1 MLIPDFSVYS
11 LALVEGDT
19 VIYSSSGVGLRPLWD
34 ALTKFPDRSGLILH
48 DKVMGLAAARLIVY
62 SDMIAGVFT
71 KVASEPA
78 RRFLQENGIALSAD
92 LVAANILTRDQNA
105 VCPGE
110 VIAMNTDDPDVFLR
124 KIRAMLDTAGSSS
137 QTIH

>member
-1 MLIPDFSVYS
+1 MLIPDFSLYS

-19 VIYSSSGVGLRPLWD
+19 IIYSSAGVGLRPLCD
-34 ALTKFPDRSGLILH
+34 ALTKFQDRTGLVLH

-71 KVASEPA
+71 KVVSEPA

-92 LVAANILTRDQNA
+92 GVAANILTRDQTA

-124 KIRAMLDTAGSSS
+124 KIRAMLDTAGSSA

>member
-1 MLIPDFSVYS
+1 MLIPDFTRYS

-19 VIYSSSGVGLRPLWD
+19 IIYSSQGVGLRPLWD
-34 ALTKFPDRSGLILH
+34 ALKKFQDRSGLVLH
-48 DKVMGLAAARLIVY
+48 DKVTGLAAARLIVY
-62 SDMIAGVFT
+62 SDMITGVFT

-92 LVAANILTRDQNA
+92 GVAANILTRDQNA

-124 KIRAMLDTAGSSS
+124 KIRAMLDAAGSSL

>member
-1 MLIPDFSVYS
+1 MLTPDFSLYS

-19 VIYSSSGVGLRPLWD
+19 IIYSSKGFGLRPLCD
-34 ALTKFPDRSGLILH
+34 ALAKFQDRTGLVLH

-92 LVAANILTRDQNA
+92 GVAANILTRDQSA

-124 KIRAMLDTAGSSS
+124 KIRAMLDTAGSSL